1 MSTEMNLAANV
12 DGARLWARLM
22 QLGELGATGDGGV
35 NRQAMSDLDARAH
48 ALVASW
54 AQRLGAVASVDEF
67 GNMFLSLA
75 PPGCRDAILVGS
87 HLDTQPTGGRFDGAY
102 GVIASLEVL
111 EAVRAAGMTRD
122 CPIELVIW
130 NNEEG
135 CRFAPTIMG
144 SSLAVSRLRLED
156 VLSATDSEETTM
168 ARALAGFHRALGDY
182 PRRTGLLSGLAYIE
196 AHIEQGPLLEQNGR
210 PVAAVRGVQGIR
222 QYRVVTNGAAAHAG
236 TTPEALRKDAFVSA
250 LGLMN
255 RLRGL
260 IARED
265 DRLRFTIGSIKVE
278 PNAINTVPRLCIFSI
293 DLRHPDEEVL
303 DRCEAFLLAEA
314 ELVCA
319 TVTPLL
325 KSPAVIFDER
335 VREVILDSAEALGLA
350 CDQFASGATH
360 DAKVIAEALPAG
372 MIFIPCR
379 GGLSHTPEEWAEP
392 EHATAGARV
401 LAATVERLSR
411 GKK

>member
-1 MSTEMNLAANV
+1 MYTEMNLSANV

-22 QLGELGATGDGGV
+22 QLGELGTTGDGGV

-48 ALVASW
+48 RLVASW
-54 AQRLGAVASVDEF
+54 AQQLGAAASVDEF

-75 PPGCRDAILVGS
+75 PPGCREAILVGS

-102 GVIASLEVL
+102 GVIAGLEVL
-111 EAVRAAGMTRD
+111 EAVSATGMSRD
-122 CPIELVIW
+122 TPIELVIW

-135 CRFAPTIMG
+135 CRFAPTTMG
-144 SSLAVSRLRLED
+144 SSLAVGRLCLDD
-156 VLSATDSEETTM
+156 VLSAADGEGMTV
-168 ARALAGFHRALGDY
+168 AQALVGFLGDY
-182 PRRTGLLSGLAYIE
+182 PRRTGPLSGLAYVE
-196 AHIEQGPLLEQNGR
+196 AHIEQGPLLEANGK

-222 QYRVVTNGAAAHAG
+222 QYRVVTSGTAAHAG
-236 TTPEALRKDAFVSA
+236 TTPEALRKDAFVAA

-260 IARED
+260 IGRED

-278 PNAINTVPRLCIFSI
+278 PNAINTVPQRCIFSI

-314 ELVCA
+314 ELASA
-319 TVTPLL
+319 TVAHLL
-325 KSPAVIFDER
+325 KSPAVTFDER
-335 VREVILDSAEALGLA
+335 VREVILHSAKALGLP